1 MHSCRE
7 IIADWLWQRGRLK
20 KYWSINSIHL
30 SQQRFY
36 HRITW
41 NYHLFEQKKSWKI
54 KKDMTPTWFEHATF
68 WSGVRR
74 ATVAPRSRCMNP
86 KLSVFYF
93 VNTNYYRVF
102 NWLNW
107 LNSSCSREPWT
118 QQFTNE
124 KIRKTFNTAS
134 DELWGTYREDL
145 QSNGHS
151 IQAIRKEVCGQA
163 RWFWTVTYFEFI
175 DKRRITSCFQYDG

>member
-1 MHSCRE
+1 ME
-7 IIADWLWQRGRLK
+7 FKPRLLGATVARLTPDQKVACSNHVGVTSFAIFVHFHINK
-20 KYWSINSIHL
+20 KQNCYL
-30 SQQRFY
+30 
-36 HRITW
+36 T
-41 NYHLFEQKKSWKI
+41 
-54 KKDMTPTWFEHATF
+54 KDMTPTWFEHATF

-93 VNTNYYRVF
+93 DNTNYYRVF

-124 KIRKTFNTAS
+124 KIRKTFNTTC

-151 IQAIRKEVCGQA
+151 IQAIWKAVCGQA
-163 RWFWTVTYFEFI
+163 RWFWTFTYFEFI
-175 DKRRITSCFQYDG
+175 DKRRITSCIQYDG